1 MGRRVLFLINPT
13 KPAAADAAGAVR
25 AIVERYGTVLGQC
38 DADNSPLPPEAQQ
51 ADLII
56 VFGGDG
62 TLLSQCRRCVGLH
75 APLLGVN
82 LGRLGFLAEFDV
94 ACLEADAPV
103 IFGDGPLRTELLSF
117 IKIEVFSKDSPAPR
131 FSGIALNDAVV
142 TAGPPFRVIALS
154 ISIDGHEGPS
164 MRGDGLVV
172 STSLG
177 STAYNL
183 SAGGPIMSPRVDA
196 LAITPIAPQ
205 SLSFRPVVVSA
216 DSRVEIVVDK
226 ANLEEGAAM
235 GTTLVLDG
243 QTMAGLEPKDRILIT
258 RNHTNVHLVQN
269 ARTGY
274 WSRLI
279 GKLQWAISPRLDS

>member
-1 MGRRVLFLINPT
+1 MGRRVLMLVNPA
-13 KPAAADAAGAVR
+13 KPAAADAAASAR
-25 AIVERYGTVLGQC
+25 LLIERFGTLLGQF
-38 DADNSPLPPEAQQ
+38 DADNSPLPPQASD
-51 ADLII
+51 ADLIV

-94 ACLEADAPV
+94 AHLKDAAPT
-103 IFGDGPLRTELLSF
+103 IFGDGPLRTEVLNF
-117 IKIEVFSKDSPAPR
+117 IKVEVFSKDAPTPR

-164 MRGDGLVV
+164 MRGDGLIV

-205 SLSFRPVVVSA
+205 SLSFRPVVVAS
-216 DSRVEIVVDK
+216 DSRVEILVDK
-226 ANLEEGAAM
+226 ANREGAPL

-243 QTMAGLEPKDRILIT
+243 QTMAAIEPKDHILIT
-258 RNHTNVHLVQN
+258 RNHTNIRLVQN
-269 ARTGY
+269 AKTGY

-279 GKLQWAISPRLDS
+279 GKLQWAASPRMEA

>member
-1 MGRRVLFLINPT
+1 MLVNPT
-13 KPAAADAAGAVR
+13 KPAAAEAAARVR
-25 AIVERYGTVLGQC
+25 TIAEHHGSLLGQFA
-38 DADNSPLPPEAQQ
+38 ADSSPLPPGAYD

-94 ACLEADAPV
+94 ACLEADGAV
-103 IFGDGPLRTELLSF
+103 IFGDGPLRTEVLSF
-117 IKIEVFSKDSPAPR
+117 IKIEVFAKDTTSPR

-205 SLSFRPVVVSA
+205 SLSFRPVVVAA
-216 DSRVEIVVDK
+216 DSRVEIIVNK
-226 ANLEEGAAM
+226 ANMGEGGGI

-243 QTMAGLEPKDRILIT
+243 QTMAGLESKDRILIT
-258 RNHTNVHLVQN
+258 RNHTNVRLVQN
-269 ARTGY
+269 ARSGY
-274 WSRLI
+274 WARLI
-279 GKLQWAISPRLDS
+279 GKLQWAASPRLDA